1 MTSESDFAID
11 ELAGLLPLAA
21 RDRLAESL
29 TLAEIETLTHLAKTG
44 TGPNSLRAL
53 ASDLAYLEAWS
64 RASTAAPLAWP
75 APETAVLRFVA
86 HHLWDEAERAKN
98 PDHGMPDAVADVLR
112 AEGRLRARRSA
123 RTGHGAAP
131 PRALGDAAS
140 LARPRRALRRSR
152 HPQRVA
158 SFDPRRRPPA
168 RAKERLVR
176 SPATF
181 STSCSRP
188 AGGEGRSIFATA
200 RCCLLAFGS
209 GGRRR
214 SEIVRL
220 RSTISK
226 SASWFRPILRRRKG
240 RTLPV
245 LAVRLRRTKTSSADA
260 GESALMVGRPV
271 DALRAWLEFS
281 NIDSGPVFR
290 RIDKWGQ
297 IGLTALDP
305 QSVNGIIKSRSAAA
319 GLDPAQYSAARA
331 ALRLSHP
338 GRARRGFA
346 SRGHAA
352 VAAPVR
358 AAGVALLQR
367 GADRT
372 GQGRAVGIEEV
383 SARRG
388 FRRSSM
394 ADEDRLPDT
403 RLKLD
408 LKSAALV
415 RRFPRPITLLYRT
428 RFGTPAILGVSF
440 AFIGWTARENPIQA
454 SDFRFSTADWPR
466 ALSESRNL
474 GDSTVRAAG
483 ACIILGFRFTFHG
496 IKRAEIC
503 GTEWG
508 LDVAAPECRS
518 VVVERITRNL
528 QAAQKGGGNENF
540 GGTGENR
547 RASIV
552 CSCFSAGVRL
562 EKR

>member
-112 AEGRLRARRSA
+112 AEGRLRARGPHAPATVRRRLA
-123 RTGHGAAP
+123 LWATLHRWRGLEGPFGAPAI
-131 PRALGDAAS
+131 RN
-140 LARPRRALRRSR
+140 ALRLSIR
-152 HPQRVA
+152 A
-158 SFDPRRRPPA
+158 ADRPPA
-168 RAKERLVR
+168 RKSACAITRDILDELL
-176 SPATF
+176 AT
-181 STSCSRP
+181 C
-188 AGGEGRSIFATA
+188 GRGRAIDLRDRALL
-200 RCCLLAFGS
+200 LLAFGS

-220 RSTISK
+220 RVDDLEER
-226 SASWFRPILRRRKG
+226 ALVPADPEAPEG
-240 RTLPV
+240 PTLPV

-319 GLDPAQYSAARA
+319 GLDPAQYSAHGLRSGYLTQAAREGVSVPEAMQQSRHRSVQQASRYYNEAQIARGRA
-331 ALRLSHP
+331 ARL
-338 GRARRGFA
+338 A
-346 SRGHAA
+346 
-352 VAAPVR
+352 
-358 AAGVALLQR
+358 
-367 GADRT
+367 
-372 GQGRAVGIEEV
+372 
-383 SARRG
+383 
-388 FRRSSM
+388 
-394 ADEDRLPDT
+394 
-403 RLKLD
+403 
-408 LKSAALV
+408 
-415 RRFPRPITLLYRT
+415 
-428 RFGTPAILGVSF
+428 
-440 AFIGWTARENPIQA
+440 
-454 SDFRFSTADWPR
+454 
-466 ALSESRNL
+466 
-474 GDSTVRAAG
+474 
-483 ACIILGFRFTFHG
+483 
-496 IKRAEIC
+496 
-503 GTEWG
+503 
-508 LDVAAPECRS
+508 
-518 VVVERITRNL
+518 
-528 QAAQKGGGNENF
+528 
-540 GGTGENR
+540 
-547 RASIV
+547 
-552 CSCFSAGVRL
+552 
-562 EKR
+562 